1 MGFSSK
7 STRVGCCALLQGI
20 FLTQG
25 LNPPFLRFLHW
36 QMGSLPLVPPG
47 KLTVLHTIYE
57 IFNTCFSCMH
67 LILPRN
73 SLNLL
78 CCFIHGFV
86 AKARYNKSQIFS
98 NETFPSWKRYTL
110 HNVFSGRTGVRF
122 SFRLFDSWWFH
133 ANIRNI
139 KNLLPYHINE
149 ILKTHG
155 INLCFTFC
163 PLHDLHYMNWG
174 IKTEVRCHL
183 AYIFIEHLLG
193 VWLSAFGGACAYL
206 TVCSHNWRVCFL

>member
-98 NETFPSWKRYTL
+98 NETFPSGKDTHCTMYFQEGQEWGSHSGFLIHDDSMLTL
-110 HNVFSGRTGVRF
+110 
-122 SFRLFDSWWFH
+122 
-133 ANIRNI
+133 
-139 KNLLPYHINE
+139 E
-149 ILKTHG
+149 ILK
-155 INLCFTFC
+155 ICFPITLMKF
-163 PLHDLHYMNWG
+163 
-174 IKTEVRCHL
+174 
-183 AYIFIEHLLG
+183 
-193 VWLSAFGGACAYL
+193 
-206 TVCSHNWRVCFL
+206 